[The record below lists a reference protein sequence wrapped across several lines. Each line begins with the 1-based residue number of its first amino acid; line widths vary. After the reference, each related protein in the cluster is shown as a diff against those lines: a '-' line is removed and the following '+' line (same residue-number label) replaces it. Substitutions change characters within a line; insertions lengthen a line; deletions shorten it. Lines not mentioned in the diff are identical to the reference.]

1 MTGYDIISQLKLKGE
16 TMAFKMT
23 KNGKVVKTYF
33 RGKLPKAVIMAV
45 ENNPQGDKAVQKA
58 MNIIKN
64 AKVVW
69 DF

>member
-1 MTGYDIISQLKLKGE
+1 
-16 TMAFKMT
+16 MAFKMT

-33 RGKLPKAVIMAV
+33 RGKLPKAVIIAV

-58 MNIIKN
+58 MNIIKT